1 MARRNEHAA
10 ALSMRA
16 GNAGAAVAV
25 DTRAKIVKPRKGA
38 GSYDRRGRHGGLTLG
53 KAAGRV

>member
-1 MARRNEHAA
+1 MAHRNEHAA

-16 GNAGAAVAV
+16 GHAGAAVAV

-38 GSYDRRGRHGGLTLG
+38 GSYERRSRSGRYDD
-53 KAAGRV
+53 

>member
-38 GSYDRRGRHGGLTLG
+38 GSYDRQG
-53 KAAGRV
+53 KHAGRYDD

>member
-16 GNAGAAVAV
+16 GHAGAAVAV
-25 DTRAKIVKPRKGA
+25 DTRHKVVKPRKGA
-38 GSYDRRGRHGGLTLG
+38 GSYSRRERTGRDE
-53 KAAGRV
+53 